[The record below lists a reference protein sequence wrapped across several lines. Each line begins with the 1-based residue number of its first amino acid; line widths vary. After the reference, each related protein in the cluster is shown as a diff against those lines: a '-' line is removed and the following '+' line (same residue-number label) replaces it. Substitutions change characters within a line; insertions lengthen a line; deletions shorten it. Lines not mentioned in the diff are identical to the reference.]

1 MTARSTIQAR
11 LFALQD
17 EDYRAFHSKLM
28 PTVPAETVIGVRVPQ
43 LRRLARE
50 LAGTPEAEAFL
61 HSLPHGYYEENNLH
75 GFLLEVV
82 HDYDTALA
90 QVEAF
95 LPYINNWATC
105 DGFCP
110 KIFARHK
117 PELLGHVRQWMA
129 SGEVY
134 TVRYG
139 IGMLQRYYLDEA
151 FRPEYL
157 AWVAQVQST
166 EYYVNMMRAWF
177 FATALAKQPVAVMP
191 WLEAQKLDVWTH
203 NKAIQK
209 AIESYRIPSQ
219 TKAYLRTLR
228 VRS

>member
-1 MTARSTIQAR
+1 MTAHSTIQAR

-17 EDYRAFHSKLM
+17 EGYRAFHSRLM

-61 HSLPHGYYEENNLH
+61 RSLPHEYYEENNLH
-75 GFLLEVV
+75 GFLLEFVR
-82 HDYDTALA
+82 DYDAALA

-117 PELLGHVRQWMA
+117 PELLEHIRQWMA
-129 SGEVY
+129 SGETY

-139 IGMLQRYYLDEA
+139 IGMLQRYYLDDD

-157 AWVAQVQST
+157 VWVAQVQST

-177 FATALAKQPVAVMP
+177 FATALAKQPAAALP

-219 TKAYLRTLR
+219 TKVHLRTLR